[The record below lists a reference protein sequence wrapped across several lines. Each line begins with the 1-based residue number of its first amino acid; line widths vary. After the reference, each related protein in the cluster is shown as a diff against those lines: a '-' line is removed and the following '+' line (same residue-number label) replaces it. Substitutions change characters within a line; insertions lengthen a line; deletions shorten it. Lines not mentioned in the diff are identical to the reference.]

1 MIWQSQAFYKWMQ
14 ANSLVAALFQEE
26 KPITFASKS
35 LNMTEQNHTQIEKEL
50 CAILFSCKRFHW
62 YLYGHEVTMQ
72 SDHKPSESITKKPPN
87 VSPRRL
93 RQMLL
98 QLQKYDLHVL
108 HVPGKNRKI
117 IPAQPED
124 SNTVE
129 DLNMQ
134 VHCLFNNMPVS
145 DKKMQQL

>member
-50 CAILFSCKRFHW
+50 CAILFSCKRFHR

-72 SDHKPSESITKKPPN
+72 SDHKPLESIMKKPLSVAP
-87 VSPRRL
+87 SH
-93 RQMLL
+93 L
-98 QLQKYDLHVL
+98 Q
-108 HVPGKNRKI
+108 
-117 IPAQPED
+117 
-124 SNTVE
+124 
-129 DLNMQ
+129 
-134 VHCLFNNMPVS
+134 
-145 DKKMQQL
+145 